1 MKRYIF
7 LISTESLEKYVGVN
21 ADNEAD
27 AWIRAAGQGIAEYGR
42 HLKTMQMIMVL
53 D

>member
-1 MKRYIF
+1 MKRYVF
-7 LISTESLEKYVGVN
+7 LISTGTLDHYVGVN
-21 ADNEAD
+21 ADNEAE

-42 HLKTMQMIMVL
+42 HLKTIQMIMVL